1 MQWYVLQTRTGEEEK
16 LVEMIRR
23 IVPRHLYGECFVI
36 YHEQLW
42 RRQQKN
48 LVQVRRAFP
57 GYVFITPREP
67 RALFFCLKQLPA
79 MVKMMARDDDFV
91 LPVEAEEK
99 AFLKKIMDVNHVIG
113 LSYLKTDGKGNV
125 LSVTGPMKSCISRM
139 VLCRFGKRYAL
150 VRMPFLGKEKEIFF
164 GIVLKED
171 LSGELWYG
179 KVEAP
184 IRVPERYRL
193 SDKVRLCPEKI

>member
-57 GYVFITPREP
+57 GYVFITSREP
-67 RALFFCLKQLPA
+67 GALFFCLKQLPA
-79 MVKMMARDDDFV
+79 MVKMMARDDDFF
-91 LPVEAEEK
+91 LLVEAEEK

-113 LSYLKTDGKGNV
+113 LSYLETDGKGNV
-125 LSVTGPMKSCISRM
+125 LSVAGPMKSCISRM

-164 GIVLKED
+164 GICCYGHYRNDRWNTVHTYFFTAF
-171 LSGELWYG
+171 LW
-179 KVEAP
+179 
-184 IRVPERYRL
+184 
-193 SDKVRLCPEKI
+193 